1 MKRRDFLLRSGAVT
15 LVSAFPLG
23 WAKAAEGKKH
33 RVLYFTRSAGYEHSP
48 VKPLDG
54 GPSYSD
60 KVLTRLGKENNVE
73 VVCTKDGTVFDGDL
87 DQYDAIAFYTC
98 GDLCNPKS
106 TQNTPPMS
114 PEEKKKLLAWVA
126 AGGGSSDSIRPATRS
141 TPRACRTPSRRSR
154 TAIPTSRCSAASS
167 SCMAPSR
174 WPRCG

>member
-1 MKRRDFLLRSGAVT
+1 MKRRDFLLRTGAAT

-23 WAKAAEGKKH
+23 WAKAAEGKKQ

-60 KVLTRLGKENNVE
+60 NVLTKLGEENNVE

-87 DQYDAIAFYTC
+87 DQFDAIAFYTC

-106 TQNTPPMS
+106 ARNTPPMS
-114 PEEKKKLLAWVA
+114 PRGRSGCSPGSPR
-126 AGGGSSDSIRPATRS
+126 AGDSSDSIRPATRS
-141 TPRACRTPSRRSR
+141 TPRAGRTSSRRSR

-167 SCMAPSR
+167 SYTAPSR